1 MKTYDLDYIKKIV
14 QRYGSPLYVF
24 DEKAFVQNYKNL
36 EEEFRNIYPK
46 YNIAYSF
53 KTNYSP
59 YIVSLVKKL
68 GGFAEVVSGMEYYI
82 AKKTGYKSEN
92 IIFNGPNKE
101 IDGVSAFLDG
111 CKIQI
116 DNMHEAIALT

>member
-36 EEEFRNIYPK
+36 EEEFRSIYPK

-59 YIVSLVKKL
+59 YIVSLVKTEQKIVSLSFLEIGFQYFCQFFYLGCIGLSIITVFQLKGLQSKL
-68 GGFAEVVSGMEYYI
+68 ISYHSYN
-82 AKKTGYKSEN
+82 S
-92 IIFNGPNKE
+92 
-101 IDGVSAFLDG
+101 L
-111 CKIQI
+111 
-116 DNMHEAIALT
+116 